1 MIIMNIQLTETFLPL
16 PDVLYLHSCYGCAR
30 DKDEAPHLITKRDH
44 MVPDED
50 HETHKSHGLG

>member
-1 MIIMNIQLTETFLPL
+1 MNVELTEAFLPL
-16 PDVLYLHSCYGCAR
+16 PDVLYLHLYYSCVQ
-30 DKDEAPHLITKRDH
+30 DKDEALYLITKRDH

>member
-1 MIIMNIQLTETFLPL
+1 MNIQLTETFLPL